1 MDPILVLIHC
11 TVLIGLNPFSRVK
24 DLKYFIFGIDGIPA
38 FVSGRIISLFCCSV
52 N

>member
-1 MDPILVLIHC
+1 MNPILVLIHC

-24 DLKYFIFGIDGIPA
+24 GIDGIPA
-38 FVSGRIISLFCCSV
+38 FVSGRIISLFSCSV